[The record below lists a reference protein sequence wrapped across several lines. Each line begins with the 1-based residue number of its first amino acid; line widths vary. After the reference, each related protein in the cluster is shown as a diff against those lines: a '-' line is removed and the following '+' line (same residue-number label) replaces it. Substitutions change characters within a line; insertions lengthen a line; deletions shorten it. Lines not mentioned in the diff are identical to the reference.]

1 MNSGQGTPLLNRVL
15 AERRGLIVPLA
26 GLLAI
31 NLLVYAVAVYPL
43 EQRVANVQQR
53 DRAAEQALSAA
64 RREYDAAQGALTGK
78 DRAAAELATFY
89 KDILPADLSGARR
102 LTHLRLAQLARQSNL
117 RYERSTYDPIEEQH
131 STLARFKIRMILA
144 GSYADM
150 RTFIYQLETS
160 PEFVVIDNI
169 GLAEGAQSDELVL
182 TVDLSTYYRNV
193 AR

>member
-1 MNSGQGTPLLNRVL
+1 
-15 AERRGLIVPLA
+15 VPLA

-64 RREYDAAQGALTGK
+64 RREYDAAQGAVTGK